1 VPEIFDYDR
10 LADANTGPPPG
21 GFPQTAQGSQ
31 WPGMVRELMARA
43 KRLFDDI
50 SGKQK
55 ATGSGGNYAV
65 ASAMAPDLAK
75 GFPLLFRANH
85 ENPAAG
91 PTLTVGS
98 SGQRALVYADGSTI
112 PAGAIKAGQL
122 CHVAADPDASRWNLL
137 LVPASAYSGTVTG
150 SQITLEG
157 QAQGAIA
164 IRGTADWRASAIGT
178 AAQYLR
184 GGPNPSWA
192 TPTGLPGQAKL
203 ACRVGAS
210 ATLAQISG
218 TGYTAVAST
227 YGTGLYRLV
236 FTPELPAT
244 FIPQLT
250 FQGPTQRMVHIVSA
264 VAGQIEFRVATTI
277 VVPGGQN
284 SVESNT
290 INNGVGGAATN
301 LGGSDFVHV
310 VIF

>member
-1 VPEIFDYDR
+1 MPEIRDYSP
-10 LADANTGPPPG
+10 LAASNTATPPNGWAIGTVAGLYG
-21 GFPQTAQGSQ
+21 GI
-31 WPGMVRELMARA
+31 VRELMARV
-43 KRLFDDI
+43 RRWWSDI
-50 SGKQK
+50 SGV
-55 ATGSGGNYAV
+55 AVSTGSGGAYAV
-65 ASAMAPDLAK
+65 ATAQSNATRVCW
-75 GFPLLFRANH
+75 FANH
-85 ENPAAG
+85 ANPNAG
-91 PTLTVGS
+91 PTFNNGTGD
-98 SGQRALVYADGSTI
+98 REMIYADGATL
-112 PAGAIKAGQL
+112 PAQAIKTGQL
-122 CHVAADPDASRWNLL
+122 VEVVWDPARSKWATF
-137 LVPASAYSGTVTG
+137 LVPASQFAGTVTG
-150 SQITLEG
+150 AQLSLTG
-157 QAQGAIA
+157 QQQGSMAVYGSSGWYA
-164 IRGTADWRASAIGT
+164 GAVGTQQQFW
-178 AAQYLR
+178 R
-184 GGPNPSWA
+184 GGLNPSWA